1 MSKKTRINTKELV
14 ERIEKV
20 TREKLT
26 QESVISLDDYRK
38 LKKRK
43 DPKTILIIDDD
54 ETIRQVLRRIL
65 EADGYRVL
73 TAADGTQLSSVL
85 DDSPIELI
93 ILDIGLPWING
104 FELAELIKESPD
116 LNPIPLVFI
125 SARTSEADVRRA
137 FELGG
142 SDYVKKPFDM
152 EHIRKTVN
160 TLLAINS

>member
-14 ERIEKV
+14 EKIEKV

-93 ILDIGLPWING
+93 ILDIGLPW
-104 FELAELIKESPD
+104 
-116 LNPIPLVFI
+116 
-125 SARTSEADVRRA
+125 
-137 FELGG
+137 
-142 SDYVKKPFDM
+142 
-152 EHIRKTVN
+152 
-160 TLLAINS
+160 